1 MPLNVVLVA
10 ASWHFRVVAVGSV
23 MVKLL
28 PDPLVAIE
36 SGLGPE

>member
-10 ASWHFRVVAVGSV
+10 ESWHLRVGAVGSV

-28 PDPLVAIE
+28 PEPLVAME